1 LGFFFLKKL
10 GVRDSDDLSD
20 KSFEDNEIL
29 SRMVMG
35 LGVKVSASMSLFVIN
50 LVGKG
55 TIREVRDENMKK
67 GEEFFLLH
75 FHSELDTRGNVI

>member
-20 KSFEDNEIL
+20 KSFEENGIS

-35 LGVKVSASMSLFVIN
+35 LDVTVSASMSLFAIN

-67 GEEFFLLH
+67 EEGFFLLH
-75 FHSELDTRGNVI
+75 FHSELDMRGNVI